1 MLNYKKILSLSAGIF
16 GGRIF
21 GYVRELFL
29 VFFFGANSSSDIILL
44 IFLMPDLV
52 NNLVAS
58 SSISSVF
65 LTELKSSSAI
75 DVVANKIKI
84 YLNEIALTLFVI
96 LVCFSFLYYDFIIS
110 TYVTIALMS
119 IFFNFKFGIE
129 ISKSQY
135 FNDFKYTSL
144 ANIIYNTGTI
154 FAVLLAMINIYFSCV
169 IIIIFSFI
177 RFYLARKRFDNLY
190 TSKDQIDTE
199 LDLKIITRKNFFIAL
214 TSTSIISLA
223 PMFDKL
229 IAFEIGEGVLS
240 IYNYAEKI
248 YILPLSLVLVPVF
261 SANYPTLTRLWNSN
275 NKIEYHFTVKKV
287 IITAL
292 LISSIIFLF
301 FIFLGEP
308 AINFLFDFT
317 NIGKHKIKLI
327 IKFFNILVLGLIPN
341 VIIIWYINVFL
352 IRKLYKQLFLISTFM
367 FLIKITYLLIIT
379 NQSINFEAILIYN
392 LIWLSVSA
400 LSLFIY
406 YLIASNKRKYVIC

>member
-1 MLNYKKILSLSAGIF
+1 MLNYKKVFSLSAGIF

-29 VFFFGANSSSDIILL
+29 VLFFGANSSSDIILL

-65 LTELKSSSAI
+65 LTEVKSISSI
-75 DVVANKIKI
+75 DVFANKFKI
-84 YLNEIALTLFVI
+84 YLNEIALTSFVI
-96 LVCFSFLYYDFIIS
+96 LVCFSFLYYDFIIA
-110 TYVTIALMS
+110 TYITIALMS

-154 FAVLLAMINIYFSCV
+154 FAVLLATINIYLSCIV
-169 IIIIFSFI
+169 IILFSFI
-177 RFYLARKRFDNLY
+177 RFYLARNRFDNLY
-190 TSKDQIDTE
+190 RTKNQIDTE
-199 LDLKIITRKNFFIAL
+199 LDFKIINRKNFLIAL
-214 TSTSIISLA
+214 TSTSIITLA

-229 IAFEIGEGVLS
+229 IAFEIGEGILS
-240 IYNYAEKI
+240 LYNYAEKI

-261 SANYPTLTRLWNSN
+261 SANYPTLTRLWNSK
-275 NKIEYHFTVKKV
+275 NKVEYNSAVKRV
-287 IITAL
+287 ITAAL
-292 LISSIIFLF
+292 SISSFIFLF
-301 FIFLGEP
+301 FMIFGEP
-308 AINFLFDFT
+308 TINFLFDFT
-317 NIGKHKIKLI
+317 EIDKFNIKQIVT
-327 IKFFNILVLGLIPN
+327 FFNILVLGLIPN
-341 VIIIWYINVFL
+341 VIIIWFINVFL

-379 NQSINFEAILIYN
+379 NQSINFEDILIYN

-400 LSLFIY
+400 LALFIY
-406 YLIASNKRKYVIC
+406 YLTVLNKPKNIIC